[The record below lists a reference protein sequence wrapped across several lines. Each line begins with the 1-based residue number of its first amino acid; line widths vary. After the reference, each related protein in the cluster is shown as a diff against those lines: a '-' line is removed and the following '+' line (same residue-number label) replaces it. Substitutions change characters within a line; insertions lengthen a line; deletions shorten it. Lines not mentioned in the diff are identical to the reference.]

1 MRFTISNYKEMLS
14 FTQKLQKNQKNNV
27 VYLGIILNFKF
38 NF

>member
-1 MRFTISNYKEMLS
+1 MKFTISNYKEIPC
-14 FTQKLQKNQKNNV
+14 FTQKLQKNQKNNA